1 MVSLRN
7 AVPLLLA
14 GASVALAAPDP
25 TFYKDV
31 LPILQNRC
39 QECHRPGEIGPMPL
53 LTYQQARP
61 WAAAIK
67 ESVLL
72 KKMPPWF
79 ADPKHGKFANDRS
92 LSKEQIDTLAAWAD
106 KGAKPGDAKDAP
118 APRAFVEGW
127 NIPKPD
133 LVLGMAKPFPVPAKS
148 EIDYQYVVLPTS
160 FSGCAAKLSPAC
172 PSSRPREASATI
184 SAARAMRSSPSTR
197 PAWCPTF

>member
-1 MVSLRN
+1 MLAVRN
-7 AVPLLLA
+7 SLLLLSA
-14 GASVALAAPDP
+14 CASFAFAAPDP

-79 ADPKHGKFANDRS
+79 ADPKHGQFANDRS
-92 LSKEQIDTLAAWAD
+92 LTKEQIDTLAAWAD
-106 KGAKPGDAKDAP
+106 KGAKQGDPKEAP
-118 APRAFVEGW
+118 APRAFVEG
-127 NIPKPD
+127 
-133 LVLGMAKPFPVPAKS
+133 
-148 EIDYQYVVLPTS
+148 
-160 FSGCAAKLSPAC
+160 
-172 PSSRPREASATI
+172 
-184 SAARAMRSSPSTR
+184 
-197 PAWCPTF
+197 

>member
-1 MVSLRN
+1 MV
-7 AVPLLLA
+7 AVPGVFPFPLIFA
-14 GASVALAAPDP
+14 AAAFGAPDP

-79 ADPKHGKFANDRS
+79 ADPHYGKFENDRS
-92 LSKEQIDTLAAWAD
+92 LSKDQIDTLVAWAD

-118 APRAFVEGW
+118 APRQFMEGW
-127 NIPKPD
+127 NI
-133 LVLGMAKPFPVPAKS
+133 
-148 EIDYQYVVLPTS
+148 
-160 FSGCAAKLSPAC
+160 
-172 PSSRPREASATI
+172 
-184 SAARAMRSSPSTR
+184 
-197 PAWCPTF
+197 